1 MTTSFDQK
9 NINFVYTLLCCS
21 SWKCRIFFNTISFQS
36 EFQNLAVEFAVIC
49 MIRKVVCIRIFLEF
63 RLDFLS
69 GKNCRAWVGNL
80 IQRVPITSK
89 SSKFKGATQLYIVK
103 LQKSA
108 GATHYCPKIPR
119 VPGTLGTRANSSP
132 EKSTF
137 INKGHSFYKKSNI
150 GWKFK
155 FWRIPIRI

>member
-1 MTTSFDQK
+1 MSIPSYVVHPENAEFFSTPFLS
-9 NINFVYTLLCCS
+9 NRNFKILQLNS
-21 SWKCRIFFNTISFQS
+21 
-36 EFQNLAVEFAVIC
+36 AVIC

-80 IQRVPITSK
+80 IQRVPNTSK

-132 EKSTF
+132 A
-137 INKGHSFYKKSNI
+137 IHMIYRDDNL
-150 GWKFK
+150 
-155 FWRIPIRI
+155 IRGKN